1 MQAKQEWFLGPLA
14 LLSSVLGWHDRH
26 MNEITRYRL
35 IGSIFLL
42 SLAAIFVPMVFD
54 APAPER
60 DSDFLID
67 QEEETAAAAQN
78 DDSQW
83 LAPQQEV
90 DELIAEL
97 KQREGE
103 LDAALTESRVQ
114 ERVSALT
121 EQVDA
126 DGYWSENGTRFGEPI
141 LSPVRSDTTVFAIQ
155 LATFDDPDNAK
166 SLRQQLRDD
175 YQEAFISQYKQR
187 GLGGEKIRYRVAV
200 GPLLSHTLAN
210 EKRASY
216 TQTYGVQAIVV
227 AMSQ

>member
-1 MQAKQEWFLGPLA
+1 
-14 LLSSVLGWHDRH
+14 
-26 MNEITRYRL
+26 
-35 IGSIFLL
+35 LL

-97 KQREGE
+97 KQREGD

-114 ERVSALT
+114 EQVSALT

-141 LSPVRSDTTVFAIQ
+141 LSPVRSDTTVFAVQ

-175 YQEAFISQYKQR
+175 DQEAFISQYKQR

-200 GPLLSHTLAN
+200 GPLLSHTLTK

>member
-1 MQAKQEWFLGPLA
+1 
-14 LLSSVLGWHDRH
+14 

-97 KQREGE
+97 KQREGD

-114 ERVSALT
+114 EQVSALT

-141 LSPVRSDTTVFAIQ
+141 LSPVRSDTTVFAVQ

-175 YQEAFISQYKQR
+175 DQEAFISQYKQR

-200 GPLLSHTLAN
+200 GPLLSHTLAK

-216 TQTYGVQAIVV
+216 TQAYGVQAIVV

>member
-1 MQAKQEWFLGPLA
+1 
-14 LLSSVLGWHDRH
+14 

-83 LAPQQEV
+83 LAPQQEM

-97 KQREGE
+97 KQREGD

-175 YQEAFISQYKQR
+175 DQEAFISQYKQR

-200 GPLLSHTLAN
+200 GPLLSHTLAK

>member
-1 MQAKQEWFLGPLA
+1 
-14 LLSSVLGWHDRH
+14 

-97 KQREGE
+97 KQREGD

-114 ERVSALT
+114 EQVSALT

-141 LSPVRSDTTVFAIQ
+141 LSPVRSDTTVFAVQ

-166 SLRQQLRDD
+166 SLRRQLRDD
-175 YQEAFISQYKQR
+175 DQEAFISQYKQR

-200 GPLLSHTLAN
+200 GPLLSHTLAK

>member
-1 MQAKQEWFLGPLA
+1 
-14 LLSSVLGWHDRH
+14 

-97 KQREGE
+97 KQREGD
-103 LDAALTESRVQ
+103 LDASLTESRVQ
-114 ERVSALT
+114 EQVSALT

-126 DGYWSENGTRFGEPI
+126 DGYWSENGTRFG
-141 LSPVRSDTTVFAIQ
+141 
-155 LATFDDPDNAK
+155 
-166 SLRQQLRDD
+166 
-175 YQEAFISQYKQR
+175 
-187 GLGGEKIRYRVAV
+187 
-200 GPLLSHTLAN
+200 
-210 EKRASY
+210 
-216 TQTYGVQAIVV
+216 
-227 AMSQ
+227 

>member
-1 MQAKQEWFLGPLA
+1 
-14 LLSSVLGWHDRH
+14 

-60 DSDFLID
+60 DLDFLID

-97 KQREGE
+97 KQREGD

-114 ERVSALT
+114 KRVSALT

-141 LSPVRSDTTVFAIQ
+141 LSPVRSGTTVFAIQ

-175 YQEAFISQYKQR
+175 DQEAFISQYKQR

-200 GPLLSHTLAN
+200 GPLLSHTLVK

>member
-1 MQAKQEWFLGPLA
+1 
-14 LLSSVLGWHDRH
+14 

-97 KQREGE
+97 KQREGD

-114 ERVSALT
+114 EQVSALT

-141 LSPVRSDTTVFAIQ
+141 LSPVRSDTTVFAVQ

-166 SLRQQLRDD
+166 SFRQQLRDD
-175 YQEAFISQYKQR
+175 DQEAFISQYKQR

-200 GPLLSHTLAN
+200 GPLLSHTLAK

>member
-1 MQAKQEWFLGPLA
+1 
-14 LLSSVLGWHDRH
+14 

-97 KQREGE
+97 KQREGD

-114 ERVSALT
+114 EQVSALT

-175 YQEAFISQYKQR
+175 DQEALISQYKQR

-200 GPLLSHTLAN
+200 GPLLSHTLAK

>member
-1 MQAKQEWFLGPLA
+1 
-14 LLSSVLGWHDRH
+14 

-67 QEEETAAAAQN
+67 QEEETAEAAQN

-97 KQREGE
+97 KQREGD

-114 ERVSALT
+114 EQVSALT

-175 YQEAFISQYKQR
+175 DQEAFISQYKQR

-200 GPLLSHTLAN
+200 GPLLSHTLAK

>member
-1 MQAKQEWFLGPLA
+1 
-14 LLSSVLGWHDRH
+14 

-60 DSDFLID
+60 DSDFLSD

-97 KQREGE
+97 KQREGD

-114 ERVSALT
+114 EQVSALT

-175 YQEAFISQYKQR
+175 DQEAFISQYKQR

-200 GPLLSHTLAN
+200 GPLLSHTLAK

>member
-1 MQAKQEWFLGPLA
+1 
-14 LLSSVLGWHDRH
+14 

-67 QEEETAAAAQN
+67 QEEETAAAAQS

-97 KQREGE
+97 KQREGD

-141 LSPVRSDTTVFAIQ
+141 LSPVRSDTTVFAVQ

-175 YQEAFISQYKQR
+175 DQEALISQYKQR

-200 GPLLSHTLAN
+200 GPLLSHTLAK

>member
-1 MQAKQEWFLGPLA
+1 
-14 LLSSVLGWHDRH
+14 

-97 KQREGE
+97 KQREGD

-114 ERVSALT
+114 EQVSALT

-141 LSPVRSDTTVFAIQ
+141 LSPVRSDTTVFAVQ

-175 YQEAFISQYKQR
+175 DQEAFISQYKQR

-200 GPLLSHTLAN
+200 GPLLSHTLAK

>member
-1 MQAKQEWFLGPLA
+1 
-14 LLSSVLGWHDRH
+14 

-175 YQEAFISQYKQR
+175 DQEAFISQYKQR

-200 GPLLSHTLAN
+200 GPLLSHTLAK

>member
-1 MQAKQEWFLGPLA
+1 
-14 LLSSVLGWHDRH
+14 

-67 QEEETAAAAQN
+67 QEEETAAAAQS

-97 KQREGE
+97 KQREGDF
-103 LDAALTESRVQ
+103 DAALTESRVQ

-175 YQEAFISQYKQR
+175 DQEAFISQYKQR

-200 GPLLSHTLAN
+200 GPLLSHTLAK

>member
-1 MQAKQEWFLGPLA
+1 
-14 LLSSVLGWHDRH
+14 

-67 QEEETAAAAQN
+67 QEEETAAATQN

-97 KQREGE
+97 KQREGD

-114 ERVSALT
+114 EQVSALT

-141 LSPVRSDTTVFAIQ
+141 LSPVRSDTTVFAVQ

-175 YQEAFISQYKQR
+175 DQEAFISQYKQR

-200 GPLLSHTLAN
+200 GPLLSHTLAK

>member
-1 MQAKQEWFLGPLA
+1 
-14 LLSSVLGWHDRH
+14 

-97 KQREGE
+97 KQREGD

-114 ERVSALT
+114 EQVSALT

-141 LSPVRSDTTVFAIQ
+141 LSPVRSDTTVFAVQ

-166 SLRQQLRDD
+166 SLRQHLRDD
-175 YQEAFISQYKQR
+175 DQEAFISQYKQR

-200 GPLLSHTLAN
+200 GPLLSHTLAK

>member
-1 MQAKQEWFLGPLA
+1 
-14 LLSSVLGWHDRH
+14 

-67 QEEETAAAAQN
+67 QEEEAAAAAQN

-97 KQREGE
+97 KQREGD

-114 ERVSALT
+114 EQVSALT

-141 LSPVRSDTTVFAIQ
+141 LSPVRSDTTVFAVQ

-175 YQEAFISQYKQR
+175 DQEAFISQYKQR

-200 GPLLSHTLAN
+200 GPLLSHTLAK

>member
-1 MQAKQEWFLGPLA
+1 
-14 LLSSVLGWHDRH
+14 

-97 KQREGE
+97 KQREGD

-114 ERVSALT
+114 EQVSALT

-141 LSPVRSDTTVFAIQ
+141 LSPVRGDTTVFAIQ

-175 YQEAFISQYKQR
+175 DQEAFISQYKQR

-200 GPLLSHTLAN
+200 GPLLSHTLAK

>member
-1 MQAKQEWFLGPLA
+1 
-14 LLSSVLGWHDRH
+14 

-97 KQREGE
+97 KQREGD

-175 YQEAFISQYKQR
+175 DQEAFISQYKQR

-200 GPLLSHTLAN
+200 GPLLSHTLAK
-210 EKRASY
+210 EKRASS

>member
-1 MQAKQEWFLGPLA
+1 
-14 LLSSVLGWHDRH
+14 

-67 QEEETAAAAQN
+67 QEEEAAAAAQN

-97 KQREGE
+97 KQREGD

-175 YQEAFISQYKQR
+175 DQEAFISQYKQR

-200 GPLLSHTLAN
+200 GPLLSHTLAK

>member
-1 MQAKQEWFLGPLA
+1 
-14 LLSSVLGWHDRH
+14 

-97 KQREGE
+97 KQREGD
-103 LDAALTESRVQ
+103 LDAALTESKVQ

-175 YQEAFISQYKQR
+175 DQEAFISQYKQR

-200 GPLLSHTLAN
+200 GPLLSHTLAK

>member
-1 MQAKQEWFLGPLA
+1 
-14 LLSSVLGWHDRH
+14 

-42 SLAAIFVPMVFD
+42 SLAAIFVHLVFD

-67 QEEETAAAAQN
+67 QEEETAAAAQS

-97 KQREGE
+97 KQREGD

-175 YQEAFISQYKQR
+175 DQEAFISQYKQR

-200 GPLLSHTLAN
+200 GPLLSHTLAK

>member
-1 MQAKQEWFLGPLA
+1 
-14 LLSSVLGWHDRH
+14 

-97 KQREGE
+97 KQREGD

-114 ERVSALT
+114 EQVSALT

-141 LSPVRSDTTVFAIQ
+141 LSPVRSDTTVFAVQ

-175 YQEAFISQYKQR
+175 DQEAFISQYKQP

-200 GPLLSHTLAN
+200 GPLLSHTLAK

>member
-1 MQAKQEWFLGPLA
+1 
-14 LLSSVLGWHDRH
+14 

-97 KQREGE
+97 KQREGD

-175 YQEAFISQYKQR
+175 DQEAFISQYKQR

-200 GPLLSHTLAN
+200 GPLLSHTLAK
-210 EKRASY
+210 EKQVSY
-216 TQTYGVQAIVV
+216 TQTYGVEAIVV
-227 AMSQ
+227 AMSE

>member
-1 MQAKQEWFLGPLA
+1 
-14 LLSSVLGWHDRH
+14 

-67 QEEETAAAAQN
+67 QEEETAAAAES

-90 DELIAEL
+90 DELIADL
-97 KQREGE
+97 KQREGD

-114 ERVSALT
+114 EQVSALT

-141 LSPVRSDTTVFAIQ
+141 LSPVRSDTTVFAVQ

-175 YQEAFISQYKQR
+175 DQEAFISQYKQR

-200 GPLLSHTLAN
+200 GPLLSHTLAK

>member
-1 MQAKQEWFLGPLA
+1 
-14 LLSSVLGWHDRH
+14 

-67 QEEETAAAAQN
+67 QDEETAAAAQN

-97 KQREGE
+97 KQREGD

-141 LSPVRSDTTVFAIQ
+141 LSPVRSDTTVFAVQ

-175 YQEAFISQYKQR
+175 DQEAFISQYKQR

-200 GPLLSHTLAN
+200 GPLLSHTLAK

>member
-1 MQAKQEWFLGPLA
+1 
-14 LLSSVLGWHDRH
+14 
-26 MNEITRYRL
+26 
-35 IGSIFLL
+35 
-42 SLAAIFVPMVFD
+42 VFD

-97 KQREGE
+97 KQREGD

-114 ERVSALT
+114 EQVSALT

-141 LSPVRSDTTVFAIQ
+141 LSPVRSDTTVFAVQ

-175 YQEAFISQYKQR
+175 DQEAFISQYKQR

-200 GPLLSHTLAN
+200 GPLLSHTLAK